1 MGGLDKLQQYD
12 TVLPGPGGVSWSCH
26 TRSENLFWET
36 SYADL
41 DPNTTNKLCN
51 YFWPKQF
58 KISKG
63 YPNIQALKRLES
75 T

>member
-26 TRSENLFWET
+26 TWSENLFWET

-41 DPNTTNKLCN
+41 DPNTTNKLRN